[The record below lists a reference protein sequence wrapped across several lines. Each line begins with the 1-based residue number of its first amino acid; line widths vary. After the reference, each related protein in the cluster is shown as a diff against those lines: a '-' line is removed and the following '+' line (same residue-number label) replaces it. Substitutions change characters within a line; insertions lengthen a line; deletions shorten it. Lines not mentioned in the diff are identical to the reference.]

1 MPFVCL
7 FYILPVDVFCFLV
20 CSVVVYLF
28 ACWCVF
34 VLVFVLLSFVCLFY
48 ILPVDVFSF
57 LVCSV
62 VWLSFICLRVD
73 VFLFW
78 F

>member
-1 MPFVCL
+1 MFV
-7 FYILPVDVFCFLV
+7 
-20 CSVVVYLF
+20 
-28 ACWCVF
+28 W
-34 VLVFVLLSFVCLFY
+34 LSFVCLFY